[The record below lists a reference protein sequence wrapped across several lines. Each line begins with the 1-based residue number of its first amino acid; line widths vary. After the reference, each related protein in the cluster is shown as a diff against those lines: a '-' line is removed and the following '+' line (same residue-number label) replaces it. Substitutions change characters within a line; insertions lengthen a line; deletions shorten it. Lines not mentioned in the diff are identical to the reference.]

1 MNYLFLTIAII
12 FEVIAT
18 SFMKSSE
25 GFTKILPS
33 VAVILGYT
41 VAFYCLSLTLRSI
54 SLGVAYA
61 IWSGA
66 GVTLVALIGWLVF
79 KQALDNFAITGIA
92 FIIVGVVIL
101 NVFSKTSIH

>member
-1 MNYLFLTIAII
+1 
-12 FEVIAT
+12 
-18 SFMKSSE
+18 MKSSE